1 MIARARYTPPR
12 RKVHMP
18 ESLSR
23 KQYKTAWDGANTK
36 QIKIKLNIRT
46 DADILD
52 HLEKTENVQGYLKA
66 LIRED
71 MKRGGN

>member
-1 MIARARYTPPR
+1 MPDSEK
-12 RKVHMP
+12 RKA
-18 ESLSR
+18 
-23 KQYKTAWDGANTK
+23 YKATWDAGNTK

-52 HLEKTENVQGYLKA
+52 HLEQTENVQGYIKQ

-71 MKRGGN
+71 MKGEQHEGTIN